1 MSSWLAGPTIAG
13 TPALDPEVAP
23 EPDRPLG
30 APGETGASG
39 DCGTVLGL
47 DGLSVG
53 VVGGTGCTS
62 CACAGPNTKHATIA
76 VTDPAVISFAEA
88 AR

>member
-1 MSSWLAGPTIAG
+1 MLG
-13 TPALDPEVAP
+13 TPTFDPGVPP

-30 APGETGASG
+30 APCETGASG

-53 VVGGTGCTS
+53 VVGGTGFTD
-62 CACAGPNTKHATIA
+62 CACAGPNAKHAVIAITHPA
-76 VTDPAVISFAEA
+76 VTSFAEA

>member
-1 MSSWLAGPTIAG
+1 MAIVGVP
-13 TPALDPEVAP
+13 PFDPEVPP
-23 EPDRPLG
+23 ELDGPL
-30 APGETGASG
+30 AVPGETGASG

-53 VVGGTGCTS
+53 VVGGTGFTN
-62 CACAGPNTKHATIA
+62 CACAGAKAKHAMIA
-76 VTDPAVISFAEA
+76 VTHAAVTSFAEA